1 MNNENYCNV
10 FVHVLTDGHFVP
22 LGQLSLTTRIRD
34 VAQMVLAKKKLE
46 GLQNLCLG
54 YMLPYKEIGPQEIV
68 YLPPETLLSE
78 AKEDISRVSFLASHL
93 FGTLDFGKSHFGTDV
108 SSWEHFCMCTVQ
120 SCERSGRWTL
130 QQGKVSTWGLFGM
143 RNFWHRNISVQ
154 GYFDTEAQVRKCMCQ
169 NIHIALQGAKI
180 SICQNVHVP
189 NYPCQKVPV
198 PKSLHVQTFP
208 C

>member
-93 FGTLDFGKSHFGTDV
+93 FGTLDFGWSHFGTDV
-108 SSWEHFCMCTVQ
+108 SSWEHFTMRTVC
-120 SCERSGRWTL
+120 SYRHSSRWTF
-130 QQGKVSTWGLFGM
+130 QHGKVLTWGLFGM
-143 RNFWHRNISVQ
+143 RNFQHEEFLAQEHFGTRSNIQ
-154 GYFDTEAQVRKCMCQ
+154 
-169 NIHIALQGAKI
+169 
-180 SICQNVHVP
+180 
-189 NYPCQKVPV
+189 
-198 PKSLHVQTFP
+198 
-208 C
+208 